1 MLKSNLLSRK
11 KEMVKIGIIVATCSG
26 KGGVG
31 KSTFSISTAI
41 TLAKDNNKVL
51 LIDMDAG
58 MRCLDL
64 LLGVSEK
71 LVFDVSDA
79 VEGKDLEDCIIQIPE
94 QNDLYLLAAPSNNE
108 TVSEESFKIFI
119 EKVSEDFDAVIID
132 FSAGNDVSLLSALP
146 FDAQIVCVCN
156 PDAVS
161 IRDAYSINCL
171 LAKKGKKARLVL
183 NKYNYY
189 FIKSRAFST
198 IDDIINETGMQL
210 LGIVPFSE
218 DFEYAFCTGDFALRG
233 RGKKAFKRIAKRL
246 QGKNEPLK
254 KLKKI

>member
-1 MLKSNLLSRK
+1 M
-11 KEMVKIGIIVATCSG
+11 KIGIVVATCSG

-31 KSTFSISTAI
+31 KSTFSVSVAV
-41 TLAKDNNKVL
+41 TLAKEKNKVL
-51 LIDMDAG
+51 LIDMDTG

-79 VEGKDLEDCIIQIPE
+79 VEGKDIEDCIIQIPQ
-94 QNDLYLLAAPSNNE
+94 QNNLFLLAAPLKKGLISAE
-108 TVSEESFKIFI
+108 SFRTFVKTVSEN
-119 EKVSEDFDAVIID
+119 FDAVIID

-146 FDAQIVCVCN
+146 YEAQIVCVCN

-161 IRDAYSINCL
+161 VRDASFMRNL
-171 LAKKGKKARLVL
+171 LAGEGKSPRLVI

-189 FIKSRAFST
+189 FIKPSTFST
-198 IDDIINETGMQL
+198 IDDIIDETGMQL

-218 DFEYAFCTGDFALRG
+218 DFEYAFCTGDFSLKG

-246 QGKNEPLK
+246 QGKSAPLK

>member
-1 MLKSNLLSRK
+1 M
-11 KEMVKIGIIVATCSG
+11 GIIVATCSG

-31 KSTFSISTAI
+31 KSTFSVSTAI
-41 TLAKDNNKVL
+41 TLAKENNRVL
-51 LIDMDAG
+51 LIDMDTG

-79 VEGKDLEDCIIQIPE
+79 VEGKALDECIIEIP
-94 QNDLYLLAAPSNNE
+94 QQKDLYLLAAPINSNAISQE
-108 TVSEESFKIFI
+108 KFREFI
-119 EKVSEDFDAVIID
+119 QWVSEDFDAVIVD

-146 FDAQIVCVCN
+146 YNAQIVCVCN

-161 IRDAYSINCL
+161 IRDAYSINSL
-171 LAKKGKKARLVL
+171 LAKNGKKARLVL

-189 FIKSRAFST
+189 FIKSSAFST

-218 DFEYAFCTGDFALRG
+218 NFEYAFCTGDFTLRG

-246 QGKNEPLK
+246 LGKNVPLK

>member
-1 MLKSNLLSRK
+1 M
-11 KEMVKIGIIVATCSG
+11 KIGIIVATCSG

-31 KSTFSISTAI
+31 KSTFSVSTAI
-41 TLAKDNNKVL
+41 TLAQDKNRVL
-51 LIDMDAG
+51 LIDMDTG

-64 LLGVSEK
+64 LLGVSEN
-71 LVFDVSDA
+71 LVFDLSDA
-79 VEGKDLEDCIIQIPE
+79 VNGKPLDDCIIEIPTRK
-94 QNDLYLLAAPSNNE
+94 DLYLLAAPVNNE
-108 TVSEESFKIFI
+108 GISKENFKAFI
-119 EKVSEDFDAVIID
+119 EKVSEQFDAVIVD

-146 FDAQIVCVCN
+146 FGAQIVCVCN

-161 IRDAYSINCL
+161 IRDAYSINSL
-171 LAKKGKKARLVL
+171 LAKNGKKAKLVL

-189 FIKSRAFST
+189 FIKSSAFST

-218 DFEYAFCTGDFALRG
+218 DFEYAFCTGDFTLKG

-246 QGKNEPLK
+246 QGKSAPLK